1 MLAKTREDYLEI
13 IFHLESEGKSV
24 ITSEIASHLKISE
37 PSVSEHLKKLA
48 DEGLINHL
56 PYKGVSLTA
65 KGKKLAVDIV
75 RRHRLSE
82 RFLTDKLGVEWEK
95 VHEEAHKMEHGISKV
110 VGDKM
115 YEMLGE
121 PKTCPHG
128 NPVPDKEGRIREI
141 PSRPLVDF
149 DKNDRLT
156 IVKITDEEPKLLCY
170 LATLGLMPRKQI
182 KIEQKAPFHGPVM
195 IKAGGAVYALGRK
208 IAESIWV
215 RKS

>member
-13 IFHLESEGKSV
+13 IFHLESEGKSAT
-24 ITSEIASHLKISE
+24 TSLIAAHLKISDA
-37 PSVSEHLKKLA
+37 SVSEHLKKLA
-48 DEGLINHL
+48 DENLINHL
-56 PYKGVSLTA
+56 PYKGASLTP
-65 KGKKLAVDIV
+65 KGKKLALDIV

-82 RFLTDKLGVEWEK
+82 RFLTDKLGVKWEEAH
-95 VHEEAHKMEHGISKV
+95 VEAHKMEHGISKV

-115 YEMLGE
+115 FKMLGE

-128 NPVPDKEGRIREI
+128 NPVPDEEGRIKEI

-149 DKNDRLT
+149 NKNDRLT

-182 KIEQKAPFHGPVM
+182 KVEQKAPFHGPVM
-195 IKAGGAVYALGRK
+195 VKVGGAVYALGRK
-208 IAESIWV
+208 IAESIWA
-215 RKS
+215 RKT